1 MVETV
6 IQLAA
11 EKLEPK
17 EATRTVVDN
26 LMPRTVYSF
35 NVSAYFL
42 DSEAW
47 GRPRRIDVETLSDG
61 IPACIPHTHTHTRAH
76 TRLMA
81 LFRDYPGEPVPES

>member
-1 MVETV
+1 MVDTV

-17 EATRTVVDN
+17 EVTRTVIDN

-42 DSEAW
+42 DSETW
-47 GRPRRIDVETLSDG
+47 GRPRRISVETSSYGTSLGILS
-61 IPACIPHTHTHTRAH
+61 
-76 TRLMA
+76 
-81 LFRDYPGEPVPES
+81 LFFTYI

>member
-1 MVETV
+1 MVETMIHV
-6 IQLAA
+6 AA

-17 EATRTVVDN
+17 EATRTVIDN

-42 DSEAW
+42 DSETW

-61 IPACIPHTHTHTRAH
+61 TVAQYLHLA
-76 TRLMA
+76 
-81 LFRDYPGEPVPES
+81 FRIWCRIWH

>member
-17 EATRTVVDN
+17 ESTQTVVDN

-47 GRPRRIDVETLSDG
+47 GRSRRIDVETLSDG
-61 IPACIPHTHTHTRAH
+61 KHIRGTVFPDFYASAR
-76 TRLMA
+76 RGFDNRQL
-81 LFRDYPGEPVPES
+81 LFTVKW

>member
-1 MVETV
+1 MVDTV

-11 EKLEPK
+11 EKLESK
-17 EATRTVVDN
+17 EATRTVIDH

-42 DSEAW
+42 DSEVW

-61 IPACIPHTHTHTRAH
+61 TPICLSTRDWKEPDCLTPSACLLNSSVFCWR
-76 TRLMA
+76 
-81 LFRDYPGEPVPES
+81 

>member
-17 EATRTVVDN
+17 EVTRTLIDN

-47 GRPRRIDVETLSDG
+47 GRPRRIDVETHSDG
-61 IPACIPHTHTHTRAH
+61 MFVCCDI
-76 TRLMA
+76 
-81 LFRDYPGEPVPES
+81 

>member
-11 EKLEPK
+11 EKVEPK
-17 EATRTVVDN
+17 EATHTVIDN
-26 LMPRTVYSF
+26 LMPRTVYTF

-47 GRPRRIDVETLSDG
+47 GRPRRIEFETLSDG
-61 IPACIPHTHTHTRAH
+61 KS
-76 TRLMA
+76 
-81 LFRDYPGEPVPES
+81 LFFSF

>member
-11 EKLEPK
+11 ERFEPK
-17 EATRTVVDN
+17 EVTHSVIDN

-42 DSEAW
+42 DSKAW

-61 IPACIPHTHTHTRAH
+61 IYS
-76 TRLMA
+76 
-81 LFRDYPGEPVPES
+81 F